1 MNSMRVA
8 AKGGALLS
16 AVARKG
22 GGGLAGGGRAAGTTW
37 LHALAGGSSARGSAP
52 SPQPC
57 WAFSRLGA
65 VAGSKDGCAVPW
77 SHVSRQAVLP
87 PRGAFGIRG
96 ISTQGGL
103 RDVAAPAGEVEPA
116 DEAAEAPAK
125 EGPRKVS
132 RHKAQHHDFPRA
144 FAKGLNIK
152 TSMKKLNLVAKLV
165 RRAHV
170 DSALLQLSLNEKK
183 VSRPVRKLVHEAK
196 FNAVVMGED

>member
-22 GGGLAGGGRAAGTTW
+22 GGGLAGGGRVAGTW
-37 LHALAGGSSARGSAP
+37 LHALAGGPSARGSAP

-65 VAGSKDGCAVPW
+65 VAGSKGGRAVAW
-77 SHVSRQAVLP
+77 SHVSRQPVLP
-87 PRGAFGIRG
+87 PRGALGIRG
-96 ISTQGGL
+96 ISNQGGL

-116 DEAAEAPAK
+116 DEVADAPAK
-125 EGPRKVS
+125 EEPRKVS

-152 TSMKKLNLVAKLV
+152 TSMKKLNLVAKLF

-183 VSRPVRKLVHEAK
+183 VARPVRKLVHEAK